1 MLPEPKGRIVKGRNE
16 QKKTV
21 IPVEQHAVEVAKPLL
36 SPVHRQGFR
45 KGDVKH
51 LIPENTL
58 LFFRTRVQCFLRL
71 FRNRRTRT

>member
-16 QKKTV
+16 PTKKTV
-21 IPVEQHAVEVAKPLL
+21 LPVEQHAVEVAKPLL

-51 LIPENTL
+51 LIP
-58 LFFRTRVQCFLRL
+58 
-71 FRNRRTRT
+71 

>member
-1 MLPEPKGRIVKGRNE
+1 MIDCCRKPKGRIVKGRKE

-45 KGDVKH
+45 KGYVKH

-58 LFFRTRVQCFLRL
+58 LFSRSNGYNAFYVY
-71 FRNRRTRT
+71 